1 MKNQDDSKKTQIKS
15 ILSTNFKE
23 KGRDSKRISWGESK
37 VMQYQKGKNTTIIEE
52 KNESNPPIPH
62 NENIGIMYSK
72 RQDDDFLL
80 NNLNQENKDKINNV
94 DHQQVV
100 NTNYGEKE
108 VLKEIGKDLIQNDKV
123 KLPQN
128 NGNVYKVKDK
138 ETK

>member
-72 RQDDDFLL
+72 RQDDDF
-80 NNLNQENKDKINNV
+80 
-94 DHQQVV
+94 
-100 NTNYGEKE
+100 Y
-108 VLKEIGKDLIQNDKV
+108 
-123 KLPQN
+123 
-128 NGNVYKVKDK
+128 
-138 ETK
+138 